1 MQTIKNFTSKVKGWV
16 NLALRKRRKIQGY
29 LGQAVVYILLI
40 TVSYVFLYPLFN
52 MISLSFMSP
61 QDVINPEVDW
71 IPKSFYFGN
80 FTGSLE
86 VLNGFS
92 TFFNSFWFSTILA
105 VSQTIVSAM
114 TGFAFARYEFSGKK
128 ILFGMILVSFIVPVP
143 IILIPRIMMIVNTQ
157 EWMQSNLAFIEPLW
171 SMQLMGTP
179 IPQIVFAL
187 LGQGVNSAIL
197 ILIFYNFFR
206 LIPPALYEA
215 ARIDGA
221 GPFAQFYHIT
231 IRMSFSTIVVVF
243 LFSFVWNWNE
253 TYITGLLLSEGLQLL
268 PTQLGAFDSLFTS
281 RPPSVPGLGGTAQ
294 NNEAFKM
301 AATFITMLPLFILYA
316 FAQKQFIE
324 GIEQT
329 GITGE

>member
-1 MQTIKNFTSKVKGWV
+1 MQTIKNIASKIKGWV
-16 NLALRKRRKIQGY
+16 NLAFRKKRKIQSF

-40 TVSYVFLYPLFN
+40 TVSYVFLFPLFN
-52 MISLSFMSP
+52 MVSLSFMSP
-61 QDVINPEVDW
+61 QDIINPEVDW
-71 IPKSFYFGN
+71 IPKGFYFGN

-86 VLNGFS
+86 VLNGFK
-92 TFFNSFWFSTILA
+92 TFFNSFWFSSILA
-105 VSQTIVSAM
+105 IAQTFISAM
-114 TGFAFARYEFSGKK
+114 TGFAFARYNFTGKK
-128 ILFGMILVSFIVPVP
+128 ILFAMILVSFIVPVP
-143 IILIPRIMMIVNTQ
+143 IILIPRIMMIVNAQ
-157 EWMQSNLAFIEPLW
+157 DFLLSFSEIR
-171 SMQLMGTP
+171 LMGTP

-187 LGQGVNSAIL
+187 VGQGVNSAIL
-197 ILIFYNFFR
+197 ILIFFNFFK

-221 GPFAQFYHIT
+221 GPVAQFWHIT

-268 PTQLGAFDSLFTS
+268 PTQLGAFDSLFNS
-281 RPPSVPGLGGTAQ
+281 RPPSVPGLDGGAQ

-301 AATFITMLPLFILYA
+301 AATFITMLPLFVLYA